1 MAQFPATEIP
11 REHRPPVDEHGTAP
25 DGANAVR
32 SSAAT
37 TVASERAGASQLHAL
52 AVRHQTLAGR
62 PETRVRD
69 SAELTGFAG

>member
-1 MAQFPATEIP
+1 M
-11 REHRPPVDEHGTAP
+11 
-25 DGANAVR
+25 
-32 SSAAT
+32 
-37 TVASERAGASQLHAL
+37 ASERAGASQLHAL